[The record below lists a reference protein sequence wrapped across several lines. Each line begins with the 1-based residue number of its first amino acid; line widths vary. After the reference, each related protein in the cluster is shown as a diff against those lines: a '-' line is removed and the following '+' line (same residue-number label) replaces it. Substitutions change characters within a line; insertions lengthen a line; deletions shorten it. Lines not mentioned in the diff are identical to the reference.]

1 MIVGRGTY
9 PAIINNK
16 EEYKMK
22 FETEYIEKLAKI
34 IKEQDLSEI
43 SLEDGEQAITIRKEV
58 VVTPAP
64 AAAIVSAPAVQT
76 ANVPVSAPIEAT
88 AEVKEDKKTGTPI
101 TSPMVGTFYM
111 APSPDSAPF
120 VSVGGSVKAG
130 DVVCIIEA
138 MKMMNEIKSEITGK
152 VVEICVEDGQPVEY
166 GQVLMY
172 VE

>member
-1 MIVGRGTY
+1 
-9 PAIINNK
+9 
-16 EEYKMK
+16 MK

-34 IKEQDLSEI
+34 IKEQDLTEI
-43 SLEDGEQAITIRKEV
+43 SLEDGEQAITLRKDV
-58 VVTPAP
+58 IVSSSPAVVTAAPAVSQVSASVPAASAPAP
-64 AAAIVSAPAVQT
+64 AV
-76 ANVPVSAPIEAT
+76 EA
-88 AEVKEDKKTGTPI
+88 KEEKKSGTPI

-120 VSVGGSVKAG
+120 VTVGGSVKQG

-138 MKMMNEIKSEITGK
+138 MKMMNEIKAEVAGK

>member
-1 MIVGRGTY
+1 
-9 PAIINNK
+9 
-16 EEYKMK
+16 MK

-34 IKEQDLSEI
+34 IKEQDLTEI
-43 SLEDGEQAITIRKEV
+43 SLEDGEQAITLRKDV
-58 VVTPAP
+58 IVSSSPAIVTAAP
-64 AAAIVSAPAVQT
+64 AVSQAPASVPAASAPA
-76 ANVPVSAPIEAT
+76 PVIEA
-88 AEVKEDKKTGTPI
+88 KEEKKSGTPI

-120 VSVGGSVKAG
+120 VTVGGNVKQG

-138 MKMMNEIKSEITGK
+138 MKMMNEIKAEVAGK

>member
-1 MIVGRGTY
+1 
-9 PAIINNK
+9 
-16 EEYKMK
+16 MK
-22 FETEYIEKLAKI
+22 FETDYIEKLAKI
-34 IKEQDLSEI
+34 IKEQDLTEI
-43 SLEDGEQAITIRKEV
+43 SLEDGEQAITLRKDVIVSSSPAV
-58 VVTPAP
+58 VAAAP
-64 AAAIVSAPAVQT
+64 AAVSAAAPT
-76 ANVPVSAPIEAT
+76 SAPIVAPIEET
-88 AEVKEDKKTGTPI
+88 KEEKKSGTPI

-120 VSVGGSVKAG
+120 VSVGGSVKQG

-152 VVEICVEDGQPVEY
+152 VTEICVEDGQPVEF